1 VRGGAATDGK
11 PNDEDTYDGGYGVED
26 SREAIAEARGNGIRP
41 FCVTVDLK
49 GGQLPPAHLWPHRL
63 RLLHRVDLLPGAFLG
78 CNSRAFP
85 ALTRRH
91 FIRPAGVVPA
101 SPLPD

>member
-1 VRGGAATDGK
+1 MADGK

-26 SREAIAEARGNGIRP
+26 PREAIADARGNGIRP

-49 GGQLPPAHLWPHRL
+49 GGSYLPRIFGPTGYVI
-63 RLLHRVDLLPGAFLG
+63 LHRVDLLPGAFLG
-78 CNSRAFP
+78 CNPRAFP